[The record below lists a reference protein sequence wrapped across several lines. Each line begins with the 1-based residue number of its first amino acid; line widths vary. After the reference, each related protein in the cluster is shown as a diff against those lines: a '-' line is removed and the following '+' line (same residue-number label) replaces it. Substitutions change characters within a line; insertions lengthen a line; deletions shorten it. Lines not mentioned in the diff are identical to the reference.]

1 MVRSSRWLAVA
12 LTMLG
17 ACASDAE
24 ETVDAGPSA
33 SQGSRSVPAGVGAVT
48 VQLEPVEGVFIEG
61 FEVGLRFETGDG
73 DVLASILWTDYV
85 NGQFADPSMDD
96 YYGSVLRQEVP
107 AGVVVVL
114 ATVNIGA
121 GPPPE
126 IPDVTGAL
134 RCRLVV
140 EVPTDGE
147 VAVEVSFDEED
158 GCLRELPPPLNT
170 SEPTTTDST
179 SVPTAEDEEL
189 IQSFLRFA
197 ADPDPDSA
205 ELMPFAEE
213 VALGLGDAL
222 QASRSRA
229 ELAYAGGWSI
239 DMEGEELF
247 RAYAGPFSAL
257 DLATDAS
264 DVVVSVG
271 PHRHCASPPVPAPAE
286 VSGLRRVSVQPS
298 PDSIDSCLQWWTVD
312 LFLTPEGKVA
322 AVTLDIW
329 EP

>member
-1 MVRSSRWLAVA
+1 
-12 LTMLG
+12 MLG
-17 ACASDAE
+17 ACASEAD
-24 ETVDAGPSA
+24 ETVEAGPSA
-33 SQGSRSVPAGVGAVT
+33 SQGPGAAPAGVGVVT

-73 DVLASILWTDYV
+73 EVLGSTLWTDYV
-85 NGQFADPSMDD
+85 KDELANPSMDD
-96 YYGSVLRQEVP
+96 WYDSVLRQEVP

-126 IPDVTGAL
+126 IPDVTGTL
-134 RCRLVV
+134 RCRLSV

-147 VAVEVSFDEED
+147 VAVEVTFDEGD
-158 GCLRELPPPLNT
+158 GCLRELRPRRDAP
-170 SEPTTTDST
+170 EPTTTTASA
-179 SVPTAEDEEL
+179 SVATAEAERL

-197 ADPDPDSA
+197 ARPDADSA
-205 ELMPFAEE
+205 ALVPFAEE

-222 QASRSRA
+222 QARRSRA
-229 ELAYAGGWSI
+229 ELGDAGAWSI
-239 DMEGEELF
+239 EPDGEEYF
-247 RAYAGPFSAL
+247 RAHTGPFSAL
-257 DLATDAS
+257 ELAADAR

-271 PHRHCASPPVPAPAE
+271 PHPHCAAPPMPAPAE
-286 VSGLRRVSVQPS
+286 VTGLRRVSVQPS
-298 PDSIDSCLQWWTVD
+298 PGSIDSCLSWWTVD
-312 LFLTPEGKVA
+312 LFLTPEGEVA